1 MAPRFTY
8 SRRKFITTTGAVLAA
23 PALLR
28 ATRASAQDAVFKIG
42 MVTPLTG
49 PLAGFGEAQDWI
61 IAGVQDAINGLQN
74 NGKPVKIELITKD
87 SQSNPSRAAEVA
99 QELILNDGINLMIT
113 KDTPD
118 TTNPVADQCEL
129 NEIPCISTNCP
140 WQPYFFGRGGNPEVG
155 FNYTY
160 HFFWGLE
167 DIIANFTAIWDASG
181 VDKKVGG
188 LFPND
193 ADGNAWGD
201 ANLGLPGP
209 LAAAGYTLTDPG
221 RYQPLNNDFTSQ
233 ITAFKEAGVQIVTGV
248 MIPPDFATFWS
259 QAAQQG
265 FNPFVVTIGKAL
277 LFPSSVEALGDRG
290 EGLTTEV
297 WWTPDYPFS
306 SSLTGISAKELGD
319 TYVAASG
326 KPWTA
331 TLGFS
336 HAIFEV
342 ALDVVKRSADLSD
355 KAAIMEAIKATDL
368 QTIVGPINWANGPM
382 KNITK
387 TPMAGGQWQKN
398 GDHLELKIV
407 NNKQNP
413 NLPVTGSLQI
423 LG

>member
-1 MAPRFTY
+1 MHRTTF
-8 SRRKFITTTGAVLAA
+8 SRRKFIKTGSVMLAA
-23 PALLR
+23 PALMR
-28 ATRASAQDAVFKIG
+28 ARPALAQDGVFKIG
-42 MVTPLTG
+42 LVAPTTG

-61 IAGVQDAINGLQN
+61 IAGLKDTLAGITN
-74 NGKPVKIELITKD
+74 NGAPVTIEIIAKD
-87 SQSNPSRAAEVA
+87 SQSNPNRAAEVA
-99 QELILNDGINLMIT
+99 SELILSDGINLMLT
-113 KDTPD
+113 HATPD

-167 DIIANFTAIWDASG
+167 DIIANFTAIWDQSG
-181 VDKKVGG
+181 VAKKVGA

-201 ANLGLPGP
+201 PQLGLPGP
-209 LAAAGYTLTDPG
+209 LAAAGYELIDPG
-221 RYQPLNNDFTSQ
+221 RYQPMNNDFSSQ
-233 ITAFKEAGVQIVTGV
+233 IAAFKAAGCEIVTGV

-265 FNPFVVTIGKAL
+265 FNPKVVTIGKAL
-277 LFPSSVEALGDRG
+277 LFPSSVDALADRG
-290 EGLTTEV
+290 DGLTTEI

-306 SSLTGISAKELGD
+306 SSLTGMTARQLGD
-319 TYVAASG
+319 AYVAESG

-342 ALDVVKRSADLSD
+342 GLDVVKRATDLSD
-355 KAAIMEAIKATDL
+355 TASIMEAIKSTNL
-368 QTIVGPINWANGPM
+368 NTMVGPINWANGPM

-387 TPMAGGQWQKN
+387 TPMVGGQWKRRD
-398 GDHLELKIV
+398 GKLELVIV

-413 NLPVTGSLQI
+413 DIPVTGDLTL